1 MNVEFKLNGIIIKTD
16 RLILRPF
23 SQSDLQG
30 FYEYAKVD
38 GGGEDE
44 LPPMPF

>member
-1 MNVEFKLNGIIIKTD
+1 MNTEFKLNGIIIKTD

-23 SQSDLQG
+23 SQSDLQD

-38 GGGEDE
+38 GVGEDN
-44 LPPMPF
+44 LPVMPF